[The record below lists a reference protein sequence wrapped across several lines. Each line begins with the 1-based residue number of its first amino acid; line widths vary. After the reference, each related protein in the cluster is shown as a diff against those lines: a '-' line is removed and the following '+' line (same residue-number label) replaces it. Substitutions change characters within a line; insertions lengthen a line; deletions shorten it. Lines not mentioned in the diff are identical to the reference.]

1 MDRLTARE
9 LFDSVT
15 ERLGLRWIA
24 GLNGGS
30 RAIEPAEKQS
40 RRPSL
45 VGYLNIIYPN
55 KLQIIGSEE
64 LSYLDGL
71 DSRQRWDVI
80 QKIVAYK
87 PTALVV
93 TKDQKIP
100 PDLRESADETAT
112 PLWSSPN
119 RGHELYTYLH
129 YHLARLLANKVTLHG
144 VLMEVYSIG
153 VLITGASGSGK
164 SELALE
170 LLTRGHRLVADD
182 APEFTQIAPDVVD
195 GNCPALL
202 QDFLEVRGLGIL
214 NIREMFGH
222 TAVKQSKYLRLI
234 VHLTPL
240 LLDAANRNRTDIL
253 AETQGNTASTTPPM
267 EAAVPTNIAEP
278 HLEQQPKTPPL
289 KETAVD
295 DGLKRLYGDV
305 SYRDVLGVQ
314 IPQMMIPVAPGRNL
328 AVLVEAAVR
337 SHMLRTKGIDPAQT
351 FIDRQ
356 AHQMRRQAPW

>member
-24 GLNGGS
+24 GLSGGS

-45 VGYLNIIYPN
+45 VGYLNVIYPN

-64 LSYLDGL
+64 LSYLDAL

-87 PTALVV
+87 PTALIV

-100 PDLRESADETAT
+100 PDLREASDETAT

-119 RGHELYTYLH
+119 RGHELFTYLH
-129 YHLARLLANKVTLHG
+129 YHLARLLANRVTLHG

-153 VLITGASGSGK
+153 VLITGESGSGK

-195 GNCPALL
+195 GNCPPML

-234 VHLTPL
+234 VHLKPLRIERGLPVGEPDSALPPTP
-240 LLDAANRNRTDIL
+240 
-253 AETQGNTASTTPPM
+253 
-267 EAAVPTNIAEP
+267 
-278 HLEQQPKTPPL
+278 
-289 KETAVD
+289 VD
-295 DGLKRLYGDV
+295 DEGLKRLYGDV
-305 SYRDVLGVQ
+305 SYRDVLGVP
-314 IPQMMIPVAPGRNL
+314 IPQMQIPVAPGRNL

-356 AHQMRRQAPW
+356 AHQMRKQAPW